1 MFRAVAVA
9 MLLIVAAQGVS
20 AAEKLRLKGI
30 RGTDDRKLERTQKF
44 PWSAIGRVNVRGRGV
59 GFCTGTLIAPST
71 VLTAAHCFWN
81 KRTRRWANPSSIDYL
96 AAYSLSRYLAHSK
109 VKSYRLSDP
118 DLPNLAAI
126 KKDLRKDW
134 EILELEKPVGD
145 KVGFLPMIALKGTEI
160 AQAGYSKD
168 KPHVLTVNET
178 CSITGRRDPMLHHD
192 CDATFGDSGSPILV
206 RDGDKIG
213 VGALNVAVGSRNGK
227 SVGIAI
233 LLPKGAVK

>member
-9 MLLIVAAQGVS
+9 ILLIVAAQGVS

-44 PWSAIGRVNVRGRGV
+44 PWSAIGRVNVRGRCV
-59 GFCTGTLIAPST
+59 GFCTETLIVQST
-71 VLTAAHCFWN
+71 VLMAAHCFWN
-81 KRTRRWANPSSIDYL
+81 KRSRRWANPSSIDYL
-96 AAYSLSRYLAHSK
+96 AAYSLSRYRAHSK

-126 KKDLRKDW
+126 KKDSREDW
-134 EILELEKPVGD
+134 AILELEKPVGD

-168 KPHVLTVNET
+168 KPHVLNVNET
-178 CSITGRRDPMLHHD
+178 YSNTARRDPMLQED
-192 CDATFGDSGSPILV
+192 CDATFGDSGSPILA
-206 RDGDKIG
+206 RDRDKIG
-213 VGALNVAVGSRNGK
+213 VGALNVAAGSRNGK

-233 LLPKGAVK
+233 FLPKEAAK